1 MTATTPQA
9 GATAGTTTMKAAVLH
24 GVNQPLTIE
33 NVTMDEPQPGEVVIK
48 TSVTG
53 VCHSDLHFMEGK
65 WMYPMPVVLGHES
78 AGIVDRVGAG
88 VTNVK
93 PGDRVVVA
101 FVPTCGNCDRCI
113 TGRPNLCQNAN
124 PMGRPGRLKLGDTMM
139 AQFSGMSAFGEYQ
152 LVNATACV
160 HVPDG
165 VSMEAAALVGCSVM
179 TGVGAVTN
187 TVKMPVGST
196 VTVVGCGGVGL
207 NVIQGAALAGASR
220 IIAVDLME
228 SKLAAAKE
236 FGATDIVDASQGDA
250 VAAVQQLTGG
260 GTDYAF
266 EAIGLM
272 KTAQQ
277 CFEMVKRGGTAVV
290 VGMLPLAEQLTLPNA
305 GMNFLGEKGIIG
317 SFYGSTRQ
325 THDMPWL
332 MELYRQKRLKI
343 DELISRRYKLEQI
356 NEAYEA
362 LKNGEVNRSVIVFDN

>member
-1 MTATTPQA
+1 
-9 GATAGTTTMKAAVLH
+9 MKAAVLYAP
-24 GVNQPLTIE
+24 NQPLVIE
-33 NVTMDEPQPGEVVIK
+33 NVETDEPQANEVLIK
-48 TSVTG
+48 TAATG

-78 AGIVDRVGAG
+78 AGVVEKVGPG

-101 FVPTCGNCDRCI
+101 FVQSCGSCERCT
-113 TGRPNLCQNAN
+113 TGRPALCSEGQSLNR
-124 PMGRPGRLKLGDTMM
+124 MGRLKLNGQPVF
-139 AQFSGMSAFGEYQ
+139 QFAGVSGFAEYQ
-152 LVNATACV
+152 LVSNKACV

-165 VSMEAAALVGCSVM
+165 VPMEVAALVGCSVM

-187 TVKMPVGST
+187 TVKLQVGQT
-196 VTVVGCGGVGL
+196 VAVIGCGGVGL
-207 NVIQGAALAGASR
+207 NIIQGARLAGASR

-236 FGATDIVDASQGDA
+236 FGATDVVDASSGDA
-250 VAAVQQLTGG
+250 VQQVMQLTGG
-260 GTDYAF
+260 GVDYAF

-277 CFEMVKRGGTAVV
+277 CWEMARRGGQAVV
-290 VGMLPLAEQLTLPNA
+290 VGMLPLAEQLTLSNA
-305 GMNFLGEKGIIG
+305 GMSFLGEKGIIG
-317 SFYGSTRQ
+317 SYYGSTRQ
-325 THDMPWL
+325 TYDMPWL

-343 DELISRRYKLEQI
+343 DELITRKYELGQI

-362 LKNGEVNRSVIVFDN
+362 LKGGEVNRSVVTF